1 MKKIQYFITYSIFI
15 AQLLI
20 VFLVGVLTW
29 NVIHLS
35 GAQRA
40 QDIMVTVPLFMYG
53 FPLSIIQYV
62 VLICINYLKRK
73 NNYNEEDKHIEYL
86 SNLNIKIPIIFF
98 LIFISII
105 STISLLG
112 V

>member
-20 VFLVGVLTW
+20 VLLVGILTW

-40 QDIMVTVPLFMYG
+40 QDIMVTMPLFIYG
-53 FPLSIIQYV
+53 FPLSIIQYL
-62 VLICINYLKRK
+62 VLIFIKYLKRK
-73 NNYNEEDKHIEYL
+73 NNYNEDKYIEYL
-86 SNLNIKIPIIFF
+86 SNLNIKIPVVFF

-105 STISLLG
+105 STISL
-112 V
+112 

>member
-20 VFLVGVLTW
+20 VLLVGILTW

-40 QDIMVTVPLFMYG
+40 QDIMVTMPLFIYG
-53 FPLSIIQYV
+53 FPLSIIQYL
-62 VLICINYLKRK
+62 VLIFIKYLKRK
-73 NNYNEEDKHIEYL
+73 NNYNEDKHIEYL
-86 SNLNIKIPIIFF
+86 SNLNIKMPVVFF

-105 STISLLG
+105 STISL
-112 V
+112 

>member
-1 MKKIQYFITYSIFI
+1 MKIIEYFITYSIFI

-20 VFLVGVLTW
+20 VLLVGILTW

-40 QDIMVTVPLFMYG
+40 QDIMVTMPLFMYG
-53 FPLSIIQYV
+53 FPLSIIQYL
-62 VLICINYLKRK
+62 VLISIKYFKRK
-73 NNYNEEDKHIEYL
+73 NNFDEDKHIEYI
-86 SNLNIKIPIIFF
+86 SNINIKIPIIFF

-105 STISLLG
+105 STISL
-112 V
+112 